1 MTEALG
7 TQPAALPH
15 SRLDALPYR
24 KHSSKGGT
32 TVQDIDWETAINV
45 RRSARS
51 YEIRPLEPD
60 TMALLKDFAGG
71 MSVPFEH
78 SVKTRFFKSHPESNL
93 YSNRAMRPPD
103 NAAFMSRTDVMSISR
118 AGFVGEMFILYATS
132 LGVAT
137 CWYGHYSLA
146 ELERLMPHLGEN
158 AATQQPRWG
167 YGKGEVPD
175 ERAICITPL
184 GYWRKDG
191 LRLIDRMTGAIVSY
205 KRKPVGELL
214 AGVLSEEALSPDMA
228 YALDLARKAPSA
240 ANSQFWRFTVA
251 PDLKTVSVSMPV
263 GYRHFKWEHPNV
275 DIGICACH
283 LWLGLRLKGLEPAVH
298 LSEEDGRAVW
308 TFAL

>member
-1 MTEALG
+1 M
-7 TQPAALPH
+7 QH
-15 SRLDALPYR
+15 
-24 KHSSKGGT
+24 
-32 TVQDIDWETAINV
+32 IDWETAINV

-51 YEIRPLEPD
+51 YETRPVEPD
-60 TMALLKDFAGG
+60 TMALLKGFAGG

-78 SVKTRFFKSHPESNL
+78 SVTTRFFKAHPRSNL
-93 YSNRAMRPPD
+93 YTNGAMRPTD
-103 NAAFMSRTDVMSISR
+103 NAAFMSRTDVLSLSR
-118 AGFVGEMFILYATS
+118 TGFVGEMLILYATG
-132 LGVAT
+132 LGLAT

-205 KRKPVGELL
+205 RRKPVGDLLQGDTSESSLPSELR
-214 AGVLSEEALSPDMA
+214 
-228 YALDLARKAPSA
+228 YALDLACKAPSA
-240 ANSQFWRFTVA
+240 ANSQFWRFNVSPDFQTISVA
-251 PDLKTVSVSMPV
+251 MPV
-263 GYRHFKWEHPNV
+263 GFHHFKWEHPNV

-283 LWLGLRLKGLEPAVH
+283 LWLGLRLKGLKPAVQ
-298 LSEEDGRAVW
+298 LTEENGRAVW
-308 TFAL
+308 RFSL